1 MELKMEVDKEITD
14 KFLELVD
21 EIPNFLFTP
30 PAHSIFHYTSAAG
43 LSGIL
48 KTNTL
53 FFTRWDFLND
63 SSEYLQVHEL
73 LEKSINAYKN
83 EKEFYSI
90 IKASNES
97 ARAQKS
103 LPHSNGS
110 PLDLYIAS
118 FSADKDALNMWT
130 YYSKS
135 NKSDGYCI
143 QFNPQKLVSDIGPN
157 IAIREVIYSPVLKIN
172 LLNDLLKRV
181 FNFYL
186 NLKNN
191 SELAPLSELYLSSYV
206 RLMTTYIGCFIKH
219 SSFANEKEIR
229 AALFVKRSDD
239 HAEYN
244 FKSRISQG
252 IIIPYTEVEFKKEDI
267 QSVTISPTLP
277 KQESAAGI
285 AFLRD
290 QLGYKFRIE
299 HSAIPLRNI

>member
-1 MELKMEVDKEITD
+1 MENDKEIGD
-14 KFLELVD
+14 KFLELIC
-21 EIPNFLFTP
+21 EIANLVSTQPKCP
-30 PAHSIFHYTSAAG
+30 IFHYTSAAG

-73 LEKSINAYKN
+73 VAKGIDAYKD

-97 ARAQKS
+97 ARAEKS
-103 LPHSNGS
+103 LLISNGS

-118 FSADKDALNMWT
+118 FSANKDALNMWT

-135 NKSDGYCI
+135 NRTDGYCI
-143 QFNPQKLVSDIGPN
+143 QFNPQKLISDIGSN
-157 IAIREVIYSPVLKIN
+157 IAIREVIYSPVLKTN
-172 LLNDLLKRV
+172 LINDLLKRI
-181 FNFYL
+181 FKFYL

-191 SELAPLSELYLSSYV
+191 SKLAPLSELYLSNYV
-206 RLMTTYIGCFIKH
+206 SLMTTYIGCFIKH
-219 SSFANEKEIR
+219 SSFANENEIR
-229 AALFVKRSDD
+229 AALFVKRSDN

-277 KQESAAGI
+277 KQESAAGVV
-285 AFLRD
+285 FLRD
-290 QLGYKFRIE
+290 QLGYNFTIE
-299 HSAIPLRNI
+299 HSEIPFRNI